1 MRYRNVLIA
10 AGTAALLGVGCQ
22 ADTILRTESA
32 DDDRVTVSGSASIE
46 ARPDIATATIGVQT
60 FEADAVIAV
69 TANNERTVAVINA
82 LRSLGVMEP
91 DMQTSGFSIAPQR
104 AYSEDRPDSITGFWV
119 RNTISA
125 TVRDL
130 ATVGSILQE
139 AINAGANEI
148 YGLQFALS
156 NPDSLKDIVRVL
168 AVEDAHHRAE
178 ALAVAAGARLGRII
192 SLSESSVSVPYYFRG
207 ALESDMAGVPVEPG
221 EVEVAASVSAV
232 YALE

>member
-10 AGTAALLGVGCQ
+10 AGMAALLGVGCQ
-22 ADTILRTESA
+22 ADTILRTESGA
-32 DDDRVTVSGSASIE
+32 DDRVSVSGSASLE
-46 ARPDIATATIGVQT
+46 ATPDVATTTLGVQT
-60 FEADAVIAV
+60 FEADAVAAV
-69 TANNERTVAVINA
+69 TANNGRTAAVINA
-82 LRSLGVMEP
+82 LRGLGVRES

-119 RNTISA
+119 RNTIAA

-130 ATVGSILQE
+130 AIVGSILQE

-148 YGLQFALS
+148 HGLQFTLS
-156 NPDSLKDIVRVL
+156 NPDSLEDIVRVL

-178 ALAVAAGARLGRII
+178 ALAEAAGARLGRII
-192 SLSESSVSVPYYFRG
+192 SLNESSASVPYYFRG
-207 ALESDMAGVPVEPG
+207 ALESDAAGVPVEPG
-221 EVEVAASVSAV
+221 EVEVSASVSAV

>member
-1 MRYRNVLIA
+1 
-10 AGTAALLGVGCQ
+10 
-22 ADTILRTESA
+22 
-32 DDDRVTVSGSASIE
+32 
-46 ARPDIATATIGVQT
+46 
-60 FEADAVIAV
+60 
-69 TANNERTVAVINA
+69 
-82 LRSLGVMEP
+82 
-91 DMQTSGFSIAPQR
+91 MQTSGFSIAPQR